1 MVPVLVLLTV
11 FVLWAGRGGRAALTA
26 DLAAEE
32 AATAAAL
39 CCEEDMAGE
48 AGREAL
54 VEDMLE
60 ARPGL
65 GFLCIGGPRPNAG
78 DGSEGF
84 LSEEWVEFEPG
95 RGVGGVGVLGVR
107 FLCESDGAVA
117 PLRGVFPTVTF
128 HGQAAEVVQR
138 ESSPS
143 TGFTATRFRV
153 TEALDPEPLV
163 FTVSVHPTLG
173 EVVTLTYKLDLAET
187 TAEPEDFGV
196 SAFEELDEFDL
207 DGTDLVGTVVIA
219 AGEGSA
225 EIVLPLV
232 DDGFYEG
239 EEQMVLELTG
249 ADPPGV
255 VLDDDRIR
263 ADGVIN
269 DNDPQPHLVIAG
281 PDPLEEVEGGRR
293 TSRTLVT
300 AGTLTFQ
307 VRLRDE
313 TGAIEAPSAT
323 AVFVDVRI
331 EDISTAGSADYTPA
345 DPAASMWSGG
355 STRLRFDRGVVA
367 IDVVV
372 QTVDDSEGED
382 TETFRLVLENEAGA
396 PLGSTAEAVGTIIDD
411 EVRVS
416 VANVSAQ
423 EGDASTPGTLQFQ
436 VVLDRAPNAD
446 LSLRYELVDPDPSL
460 PLDTAQRGRP
470 PVCAPDVDYLNVD
483 PAPATLTITWPHAD
497 PLVAVDLPDVTI
509 CGDSVVEPDETL
521 WLSMWV
527 PTGGEAVMEHDG
539 GAFGTILNDDTPVV
553 SIVADPPDATGVEG
567 QADPLKFTVGLTV
580 DGRPAQLIEDVTV
593 DYEIGGYGAEAASA
607 PGEPDADYAV
617 SLYAVT
623 LDTPIPAVL
632 SGPTLL
638 GTLVFTPGTPVT
650 PAVTEHVFE
659 AELLA
664 DDVPEDPE
672 TFRLDLGNLRN
683 PVGAAVFD
691 DTDDDPATDDSF
703 AVGTIEDDPPPV
715 LSVSGFTGPED
726 STRSFTVELDMA
738 PRTGETVMVDYA
750 ITGGTGAGQATEDVD
765 YEAAPGS
772 ALSGP
777 LSFGAGVTARTVAV
791 TLLADYVLDEG
802 DETLR
807 LTLTNPSGAVLS
819 GSDRD
824 NIIDEI
830 DGVGTIEDV
839 DPPVLSVSDFTGPE
853 GTNQSFFVTLANARG
868 EEVRV
873 GYETT
878 GGTGIGE
885 ARPPGSEHPDFCVV
899 CNPAVPDDVL
909 SGTLTFP
916 VGTARRSVEVSLLLD
931 AVAEVDETLRLTL
944 RNPDRAALLDRD
956 PVAGVQAYG
965 VGTIVDVDG
974 PYLFVGNTSAREGET
989 LTFTVAL
996 CNPIGGQEVTV
1007 DYETRAH
1014 STVAR
1019 LDFEAA
1025 ADSLTF
1031 PAALGTQ
1038 RVGET
1043 QLVGERCGAGV
1054 TADAKL
1060 RTVQVQT
1067 RNDRVEE
1074 SDEEV
1079 HLVLS
1084 GQTPAASVG
1093 LGKAVGV
1100 GRIINVSAAT
1110 VRVNDPAAVE
1120 GEPLGFTISL
1130 VDNDGDPAVI
1140 TEDVTVNY
1148 ATADRTATAGAD
1160 YTPVPPAASV
1170 PCLPGTAPPGVV
1182 TFARN
1187 SPVDPSPIRTHS
1199 VEVRTCPD
1207 TEDEDD
1213 ETVTLVLRLAAGTAI
1228 AIAGLGD
1235 SEGTGTIEDADP
1247 PEIRIDD
1254 VIVQEGNTAT
1264 FTVTLDDSTS
1274 EVVTVLA
1281 ATEDGTATAGPDY
1294 TAASLRLTIPV
1305 GATSVPF
1312 TVFTRLDEDVEPPET
1327 FRVVLSAPS
1336 NALLGR
1342 AVAVGTIN
1350 PRCVH
1355 ININDDENRPPT
1367 ITVHD
1372 AVTFEYVRYVETI
1385 SLSRPMCDNFS
1396 ISTQY
1401 VSGGILGNAS
1411 CPEDFGRFYGCGPP
1425 PDYTVEADQSENLTI
1440 SPFTYISELDNVYE
1454 GEEWFTT
1461 QVRWGASMPS
1471 HYHQGQAADWASG
1484 RVTIIDADQP
1494 PLVRISDAS
1503 AQEGSTIVFSVAADK
1518 RSALA
1523 SPLQYRTVPNSGT
1536 ATAGDDYVAT
1546 DWRDVIAS
1554 DSFPYFFA
1562 VTVNTRDDGVDDG
1575 HDTFLVELR
1584 GRPGAELHAILIDTV
1599 AVGTILEG
1607 SLPTLSIDDDTGSEG
1622 GTVRFDV
1629 ELSAPA
1635 TQITTV
1641 DFATVE
1647 MRGPAAAEAGVDYQ
1661 EVSGPLT
1668 FGVGQWRQTISVPA
1682 LTDTDTEY
1690 DETFLVELSNP
1701 SAGVT
1706 LADPSAVGTI
1716 TGEVHCVDI
1725 TRPGTVA
1732 PTVTVSSPTVRESD
1746 RRITF
1751 EVSLSEAVCDL
1762 NATDGSHTVR
1772 VVEDLGGT
1780 ARPGVDY
1787 YLPLTRGV
1795 FSSAGGTEVS
1805 LSFYLIDDDVDEPDK
1820 TLIVNVVPLATGSPI
1835 WTVQAVDDA
1844 ATLGGEAGGVIARG
1858 TILDDDDVSL
1868 SVAGDS
1874 GPEGGF
1880 LNFVIRLD
1888 APSDRTVT
1896 VDYATEDTSPP
1907 SAEAGAD
1914 YLTRSGTAVIAAGGL
1929 SATVAVFAPQDRLD
1943 EGDETFLL
1951 RLSNPTAGAGLP
1963 AADAVATGTIRDDDP
1978 PPVVRVSDASVGEGE
1993 TLVFAV
1999 TLDAPSG
2006 REVSVPVATRD
2017 GSARS
2022 ADGDYVGLASSVVV
2036 FAPGMTRQ
2044 TVSVQTRADDVVE
2057 SAEIVWLDLGPV
2069 GDGTATIGDDT
2080 GRGVIRDTSDR
2091 RVSVSDASVLEGGT
2105 LAFEVGF
2112 AEGPSGRDVTVRY
2125 RTRAGTAAAGDD
2137 YDDGFEAAS
2146 RELRIVAGD
2155 TSATVSVPTVP
2166 DTLNEDNESLELVLS
2181 DPAGAV
2187 IVAGSASGTIIN
2199 DDPLP
2204 ELRVSNTEAS
2214 EGVGAS
2220 AVFTLSL
2227 GEASGRDVTVAYST
2241 ADLTADAGDDYIA
2254 VSDGEVVIDSGDR
2267 QATVDVALV
2276 DDDVAEEVET
2286 FRLVVSSAVN
2296 ASRGDSVGVATVT
2309 DDDGLVQILVD
2320 DPAAVYEGD
2329 GASAVFTVRLSRAH
2343 TEPVSVF
2350 YSTADGTA
2358 TAGSDYTAATSELLV
2373 FWVGVTSETVTVP
2386 LINDDDI
2393 EQAETFRL
2401 VLTLSTI
2408 PNAELGDGE
2417 ATVLIR
2423 DDDGLPTVS
2432 VTDAA
2437 TRTEG
2442 STASFTVTLSRAVPQ
2457 EVTVDY
2463 ATRTD
2468 LTAAAET
2475 AAVPGQDY
2483 TAASGTVTFAARATE
2498 ATVTVPL
2505 LGDALDEHTE
2515 TFWLRLASPVGA
2527 TIADGTATGTIDDD
2541 DPLPEITIA
2550 DAAATEGAPVSF
2562 EVRLTPFSGRT
2573 VTVPWTTEARPP
2585 GAGAASPGSDYT
2597 AASGTLTFA
2606 PGTTTARVEVA
2617 TLPDDVSEADETFL
2631 VQLGTPANAALDDS
2645 TASGVIFDDDGLP
2658 RVFIADTTV
2667 NEDDGPAIFT
2677 VTLSH
2682 PSSQPVTVEYNTA
2695 DGTAED
2701 PDDYAPDLVR
2711 TLTIPATFTGGEI
2724 SVFVADDDLT
2734 EGTETFTITLT
2745 DPVNA
2750 VIAEGAGTAVGY
2762 IVDDEGQP
2770 RLTVADAA
2778 ACECAVDGTLD
2789 FHVTLSHASTEVT
2802 SVRYTTFDGDATS
2815 PGDYIATSATLTIPA
2830 GEVVAS
2836 IPVVLVDDGVAETVA
2851 ETFRLRLDN
2860 PVGVELATE
2869 EAIGTIFD
2877 NESLPSVSTQSF
2889 DAFSNENDG
2898 FAYHRVTLSHPSDLT
2913 VTVNYSFDYVVDRSG
2928 LATVDSDPGTLTF
2941 APGVLEQRIAV
2952 PLTDNDVAT
2961 YGTGGWSYANALY
2974 QIQLVSWVNARILF
2988 RYGYGVVWDDE
2999 TPPYVDSVTGHDILE
3014 GAGAATFTIT
3024 LNRLSDTA
3032 VTATYRTADGT
3043 AAAGS
3048 DYSAAEA
3055 TVTFRP
3061 GTITAAVTVPI
3072 TDDTEVED
3080 DESFTLEII
3089 DDPRNSNLLFLADP
3103 SVQGRSRGNS
3113 TVAGTVLI
3121 IDDDTL
3127 PEISVTDTAANE
3139 DAGTMTFWVSLSRAS
3154 ATDVTV
3160 GYATADGTATAG
3172 SDYTA
3177 TNDTLT
3183 ILAGDTGAPVS
3194 VTIID
3199 DTDDTESDET
3209 FTLNL
3214 SGATGA
3220 TITATSATA
3229 TIIEDSNLP
3238 IISVL
3243 DSSSSEN
3250 RTFGNRMGFD
3260 VVSDR
3265 PVTQDIQV
3273 DYQMVEVPS
3282 LGDEAATVGADFP
3295 EDDASGTLDIPP
3307 GRVHSR
3313 IGLLLTNDA
3322 IPERDERFLL
3332 ILSNPRGALLGD
3344 SRAWGTILNDDV
3356 PIVSVADVEVSESD
3370 GAVVFTVQ
3378 LHEPGV
3384 DAASLDY
3391 TTVVRPSEGDR
3402 AASPG
3407 EDYTTASGTLNI
3419 PAGDTTA
3426 TISVPIIADTADE
3439 ADETFLLVLTNPD
3452 TLEFRDSTA
3461 VGTIVDDDP
3470 GFWIEDDRSV
3480 WENAGSMVFTVQ
3492 RDHTSTDDVAVDY
3505 RFGSGGSAVGG
3516 ADCAVDGVDFEWP
3529 SGTSASGT
3537 VTMPAAGRAAAV
3549 SVEICDDDDAEGRES
3564 LLIELTNVT
3573 GRKTTGVGTIID
3585 DDRTDLPRID
3595 IGNSPSRTETLH
3607 DALSG
3612 ARFQI
3617 SADGPL
3623 TDTVTVTWRTE
3634 NCPAT
3639 DTQCPHPATA
3649 GDDYTANSGTVT
3661 LTPTNPSAT
3670 VTVTVLNDTTDE
3682 DDEQFF
3688 VRITGVTGPAAV
3700 GSGVTHAEP
3709 VGIGFITDDDLAL
3722 PRINISNSAI
3732 RGERLHVAS
3741 GGARFQIGA
3750 DGPLTG
3756 TVTVAWST
3764 EDCPATDTN
3773 CSNPATAGDDYSARS
3788 GTVTLT
3794 PDDRSA
3800 FVTVTV
3806 RDDTIDEPSEAFYVR
3821 ITAVTGPAAVGSGA
3835 THTDPVGIG
3844 FIIDDD

>member
-32 AATAAAL
+32 AVTAAAL
-39 CCEEDMAGE
+39 CCEEDSGGAS
-48 AGREAL
+48 GREAL
-54 VEDMLE
+54 VEDMLD

-78 DGSEGF
+78 DGSGGF

-95 RGVGGVGVLGVR
+95 REVGGVGVLGVR

-138 ESSPS
+138 EPRLIA
-143 TGFTATRFRV
+143 GFDPTSVEV
-153 TEALDPEPLV
+153 TEGTDTELV
-163 FTVSVHPTLG
+163 FTAVVEPTFG
-173 EVVTLTYKLDLAET
+173 GAVTLTYRLVGDAT

-196 SAFEELDEFDL
+196 SDFAALDAFGLGGL
-207 DGTDLVGTVVIA
+207 DGTDLVGTVEIA
-219 AGEGSA
+219 PGEDSA
-225 EIVLPLV
+225 EIRLPLV

-239 EEQMVLELTG
+239 DEVLVLELIG
-249 ADPPGV
+249 ALPLTV
-255 VLDDDRIR
+255 QLDGDRKS
-263 ADGVIN
+263 ATGVIE
-269 DNDPQPHLVIAG
+269 DNDPEPLLQILP
-281 PDPLEEVEGGRR
+281 PDPEVDEGGAPAVPDDGD
-293 TSRTLVT
+293 LV
-300 AGTLTFQ
+300 FR
-307 VRLRDE
+307 VRLGGDD
-313 TGAIEAPSAT
+313 GLEAANDV
-323 AVFVDVRI
+323 AVTVQV
-331 EDISTAGSADYTPA
+331 STVA
-345 DPAASMWSGG
+345 DPAAAEGLDCATWMDSADPCGWASPNDDYVAVSAQLLEFPAGVQPDGG
-355 STRLRFDRGVVA
+355 LTLEVPVR
-367 IDVVV
+367 
-372 QTVDDSEGED
+372 TVDDKASPEGEPTEVVVLELSGALGAPVRQGYGLRGGRILD
-382 TETFRLVLENEAGA
+382 DEATLTAVDASTVEGNDPDAFEELVFELRLDRAPAAPVDVEYELLDDMRSQSHGATAGSDCAVAGTDYLLWDDPVNPGEFTREGTVTINAGVQQASIAAVRICGDRLVEHEETFRLE
-396 PLGSTAEAVGTIIDD
+396 
-411 EVRVS
+411 
-416 VANVSAQ
+416 
-423 EGDASTPGTLQFQ
+423 
-436 VVLDRAPNAD
+436 
-446 LSLRYELVDPDPSL
+446 
-460 PLDTAQRGRP
+460 
-470 PVCAPDVDYLNVD
+470 
-483 PAPATLTITWPHAD
+483 
-497 PLVAVDLPDVTI
+497 VAVVR
-509 CGDSVVEPDETL
+509 
-521 WLSMWV
+521 
-527 PTGGEAVMEHDG
+527 GEAIKVPPPDDG
-539 GAFGTILNDDTPVV
+539 GAWGTIRNDDIPVV
-553 SIVADPPDATGVEG
+553 SIVADPPDAADPSDATGVEG
-567 QADPLKFTVGLTV
+567 QTLEFAVSVTVN
-580 DGRPAQLIEDVTV
+580 DQPAQLSEDITV
-593 DYEIGGYGAEAASA
+593 DYTIGGYGPNPATA
-607 PGEPDADYAV
+607 PDAPDADFAV
-617 SLYAVT
+617 RLGTAPPT
-623 LDTPIPAVL
+623 VL
-632 SGPTLL
+632 SGPTLE
-638 GTLVFTPGTPVT
+638 GTLEFTAATPGVA
-650 PAVTEHVFE
+650 AVTEHVFE
-659 AELLA
+659 AELIA
-664 DDVPEDPE
+664 DYLVEVDE
-672 TFRLDLGNLRN
+672 TFVVDLDNLDD
-683 PVGAAVFD
+683 PVRAAVFE
-691 DTDDDPATDDSF
+691 DTDDDPDTDDSF
-703 AVGTIEDDPPPV
+703 AVGTIKDDAPPV
-715 LSVSGFTGPED
+715 LSVSGFRGRED
-726 STRSFTVELDMA
+726 SDQSFTVSLAGARSGDEVSV
-738 PRTGETVMVDYA
+738 GYE
-750 ITGGTGAGQATEDVD
+750 ITGGTGAGDATEGVD

-772 ALSGP
+772 ALSGTLIFP
-777 LSFGAGVTARTVAV
+777 DDTAPRTVGV
-791 TLLADYVLDEG
+791 RLLADTV
-802 DETLR
+802 R
-807 LTLTNPSGAVLS
+807 
-819 GSDRD
+819 
-824 NIIDEI
+824 
-830 DGVGTIEDV
+830 
-839 DPPVLSVSDFTGPE
+839 
-853 GTNQSFFVTLANARG
+853 
-868 EEVRV
+868 EV
-873 GYETT
+873 
-878 GGTGIGE
+878 
-885 ARPPGSEHPDFCVV
+885 P
-899 CNPAVPDDVL
+899 
-909 SGTLTFP
+909 
-916 VGTARRSVEVSLLLD
+916 
-931 AVAEVDETLRLTL
+931 ETLRLTL
-944 RNPDRAALLDRD
+944 RD
-956 PVAGVQAYG
+956 PVMAVLFDHDAVADGVQAYAE
-965 VGTIVDVDG
+965 GTIDDFDP
-974 PYLFVGNTSAREGET
+974 PYLFVGNTEAREGVP
-989 LTFTVAL
+989 LMFTVAL
-996 CNPIGGQEVTV
+996 CNPIRDQVVEV
-1007 DYETRAH
+1007 DYK
-1014 STVAR
+1014 TVERSAKAG
-1019 LDFEAA
+1019 LAFLEVD
-1025 ADSLTF
+1025 DTLTF
-1031 PAALGTQ
+1031 PADMRSEEVTK
-1038 RVGET
+1038 GE
-1043 QLVGERCGAGV
+1043 CGAGV

-1060 RTVQVQT
+1060 LPVQVT
-1067 RNDRVEE
+1067 TFRDGVEE
-1074 SDEEV
+1074 SDQEV

-1084 GQTPAASVG
+1084 GQTPASVG
-1093 LGKAVGV
+1093 LDKSIGV

-1110 VRVNDPAAVE
+1110 VRVSDPIAVE
-1120 GEPLGFTISL
+1120 GDSLGFTISL
-1130 VDNDGDPAVI
+1130 VDNDGNPAV
-1140 TEDVTVNY
+1140 TPADVTVFY
-1148 ATADRTATAGAD
+1148 ATSDRTATAVDD
-1160 YTPVPPAASV
+1160 YTPVPATPGL
-1170 PCLPGTAPPGVV
+1170 CLADTAPPPSCPSV
-1182 TFARN
+1182 TFAPN
-1187 SPVDPSPIRTHS
+1187 SLVDPSPNRRHT
-1199 VEVRTCPD
+1199 VPVQTTAD

-1213 ETVTLVLRLAAGTAI
+1213 ETMALILRLADTVD
-1228 AIAGLGD
+1228 AGLGD
-1235 SEGTGTIEDADP
+1235 TEGTGTIEDADP
-1247 PEIRIDD
+1247 PAIRISDAAAP
-1254 VIVQEGNTAT
+1254 EGDSIA
-1264 FTVTLDDSTS
+1264 FEVTLVDADGNPATTS
-1274 EVVTVLA
+1274 KDVTVFA
-1281 ATEDGTATAGPDY
+1281 DTEDGTATAVDDY
-1294 TAASLRLTIPV
+1294 TAVSRQPLRIPAGQTSPAGDLVV
-1305 GATSVPF
+1305 G
-1312 TVFTRLDEDVEPPET
+1312 TVLDAEFEGPET
-1327 FRVVLSAPS
+1327 FKVVLSGAR
-1336 NALLGR
+1336 NAKIDR
-1342 AVAVGTIN
+1342 AVAEGTIN
-1350 PRCVH
+1350 PRCVDVD
-1355 ININDDENRPPT
+1355 IDDADNRPPT
-1367 ITVHD
+1367 FTVQEQTVTEGEQFGPLVEFSRPLCETFYMDHQLLTGGVWGTATTYDYSWFGSSAQNWPHAPILSVRPNQLRAQD
-1372 AVTFEYVRYVETI
+1372 ADLDDLDEDDEWLTVRWRWGPSMPTRYGREWVAARVTIEDDDPLPRLSVADASADEGDPMTFEVT
-1385 SLSRPMCDNFS
+1385 
-1396 ISTQY
+1396 
-1401 VSGGILGNAS
+1401 
-1411 CPEDFGRFYGCGPP
+1411 
-1425 PDYTVEADQSENLTI
+1425 LT
-1440 SPFTYISELDNVYE
+1440 P
-1454 GEEWFTT
+1454 
-1461 QVRWGASMPS
+1461 
-1471 HYHQGQAADWASG
+1471 ASG
-1484 RVTIIDADQP
+1484 RTVT
-1494 PLVRISDAS
+1494 V
-1503 AQEGSTIVFSVAADK
+1503 
-1518 RSALA
+1518 
-1523 SPLQYRTVPNSGT
+1523 QYRTTDHSAVAGTDYDQVPATPPGT
-1536 ATAGDDYVAT
+1536 WTTIEFEPGPFYGETPTSATFTVQTHADADD
-1546 DWRDVIAS
+1546 
-1554 DSFPYFFA
+1554 
-1562 VTVNTRDDGVDDG
+1562 VDD
-1575 HDTFLVELR
+1575 TFWVELR
-1584 GRPGAELHAILIDTV
+1584 AMDRADPDFVPVNALIDDGV

-1607 SLPTLSIDDDTGSEG
+1607 DLPEMRIRDARADEG
-1622 GTVRFDV
+1622 QVLAFWV
-1629 ELSAPA
+1629 ELSEAASQPVTVSYETVSRPPGSRSA
-1635 TQITTV
+1635 T
-1641 DFATVE
+1641 
-1647 MRGPAAAEAGVDYQ
+1647 AGVDYTPPAAGASLTFA
-1661 EVSGPLT
+1661 VGGPLT
-1668 FGVGQWRQTISVPA
+1668 QTIDVAA
-1682 LTDTDTEY
+1682 LDDGVEPEA
-1690 DETFLVELSNP
+1690 DETFLVELSGAVGA
-1701 SAGVT
+1701 S

-1716 TGEVHCVDI
+1716 NGDVTCVDL
-1725 TRPGTVA
+1725 TPLDAV
-1732 PTVTVSSPTVRESD
+1732 PPPVTVTSPGAGEGDGEMTFTVTLNEPVCDPTTLYYYEAPHATRLNLA
-1746 RRITF
+1746 T
-1751 EVSLSEAVCDL
+1751 LLNYEAVGRQLRDFTL
-1762 NATDGSHTVR
+1762 ASSIL
-1772 VVEDLGGT
+1772 VVQ
-1780 ARPGVDY
+1780 
-1787 YLPLTRGV
+1787 PLV
-1795 FSSAGGTEVS
+1795 NEFSFQVG
-1805 LSFYLIDDDVDEPDK
+1805 LIDDDIAEPDE
-1820 TLIVNVVPLATGSPI
+1820 LIVLSIRWSWSLDSPAIATGVI
-1835 WTVQAVDDA
+1835 VDNDMA
-1844 ATLGGEAGGVIARG
+1844 NLWV
-1858 TILDDDDVSL
+1858 V
-1868 SVAGDS
+1868 GDS
-1874 GPEGGF
+1874 GPEGGI
-1880 LNFVIRLD
+1880 LNFVIR
-1888 APSDRTVT
+1888 SDRPSSGEMTVG
-1896 VDYATEDTSPP
+1896 YATEDASPV
-1907 SAEAGAD
+1907 SAEAGID
-1914 YLTRSGTAVIAAGGL
+1914 YRERSGTAVLRRRFPSGDL

-1943 EGDETFLL
+1943 EDAETFQL
-1951 RLSNPTAGAGLP
+1951 RLSRPTGGAVL
-1963 AADAVATGTIRDDDP
+1963 ADADATATGTITDDDVP
-1978 PPVVRVSDASVGEGE
+1978 PSLRVSDASVNEGG
-1993 TLVFAV
+1993 TLVFVV

-2006 REVSVPVATRD
+2006 REVSVPVETRD
-2017 GSARS
+2017 GSALS
-2022 ADGDYVGLASSVVV
+2022 DDGDYVVLASRDLV
-2036 FAPGMTRQ
+2036 FTPGVTRQ
-2044 TVSVQTRADDVVE
+2044 TVRVRTLTDDVVE
-2057 SAEIVWLDLGPV
+2057 SAESVFLDLGPM
-2069 GDGTATIGDDT
+2069 DNNTATIDKGS
-2080 GRGVIRDTSDR
+2080 GRGEIRDTSDR
-2091 RVSVSDASVLEGGT
+2091 RLSVSDASVVEGGT

-2125 RTRAGTAAAGDD
+2125 RTRAGTATAGDD
-2137 YDDGFEAAS
+2137 YDDGFEAVS
-2146 RELRIVAGD
+2146 RELRIVAGN
-2155 TSATVSVPTVP
+2155 TSATVSVPTVW
-2166 DTLNEDNESLELVLS
+2166 DTLDEDNESLELVLS

-2187 IVAGSASGTIIN
+2187 IVAGSASGVIIDN
-2199 DDPLP
+2199 DPLP

-2241 ADLTADAGDDYIA
+2241 EDLTAVAGDDYIA
-2254 VSDGEVVIDSGDR
+2254 VSDGEVVIDAGDR

-2276 DDDVAEEVET
+2276 DDDVAEDVET

-2442 STASFTVTLSRAVPQ
+2442 STASFTVTLSRAVPR

-2463 ATRTD
+2463 ATRAD

-2658 RVFIADTTV
+2658 RVFIAGTTV

-2682 PSSQPVTVEYNTA
+2682 PSSRPVTVEYNTA

-2745 DPVNA
+2745 NPVNA
-2750 VIAEGAGTAVGY
+2750 VIAEGAGTATGT
-2762 IVDDEGQP
+2762 ILDDEGEP
-2770 RLTVADAA
+2770 RLTVADAGE
-2778 ACECAVDGTLD
+2778 CECAATGTLA
-2789 FHVTLSHASTEVT
+2789 FPLTLSHASTEVT

-3014 GAGAATFTIT
+3014 GAGAATFTIR

-3055 TVTFRP
+3055 TVTFPP

-3089 DDPRNSNLLFLADP
+3089 DDLRNSNLLFLADP

-3250 RTFGNRMGFD
+3250 RTFGNNMGFD

-3307 GRVHSR
+3307 GRVHNR
-3313 IGLLLTNDA
+3313 IGLRLNNDA

-3356 PIVSVADVEVSESD
+3356 PIVSVADVEVFESD

-3480 WENAGSMVFTVQ
+3480 WENAGSMVFTVR
-3492 RDHTSTDDVAVDY
+3492 RDHISTADVAVEY

-3623 TDTVTVTWRTE
+3623 TDTVTVAWRTE

-3639 DTQCPHPATA
+3639 DTQCPNPATA
-3649 GDDYTANSGTVT
+3649 SNDYTANSGTVT

-3670 VTVTVLNDTTDE
+3670 VTVTVLNDTTHE

-3700 GSGVTHAEP
+3700 GSGATHAEP
-3709 VGIGFITDDDLAL
+3709 VGIGFITDDDLDCADL
-3722 PRINISNSAI
+3722 SDPPPTI
-3732 RGERLHVAS
+3732 RVGNQNTGFESMAEGLNRVGTEGQRFEVTLSRQLCDGVSGQIEYRTVDDTAVAGSDYVAAS
-3741 GGARFQIGA
+3741 GTASLVSSSA
-3750 DGPLTG
+3750 DIRLF
-3756 TVTVAWST
+3756 TVDDSVHEST
-3764 EDCPATDTN
+3764 EDFILEVGWGPTMPQSWQSQAD
-3773 CSNPATAGDDYSARS
+3773 AVAR
-3788 GTVTLT
+3788 G
-3794 PDDRSA
+3794 R
-3800 FVTVTV
+3800 
-3806 RDDTIDEPSEAFYVR
+3806 
-3821 ITAVTGPAAVGSGA
+3821 
-3835 THTDPVGIG
+3835 
-3844 FIIDDD
+3844 IIDDD